1 MWSHTLDSAG
11 LRVALCDSTFDCN
24 ADFTVSAYASRDA
37 DLDEADSPAV
47 CFAAAFLTSDAATVA
62 ATASRFILR
71 ISFLSER
78 ISARR
83 AEITPASFAICVS
96 NDAIFAFN
104 WGTESC
110 CWAQIPSAPKTAA
123 HRHMIDAI
131 FFIAHDLS
139 KAPRALQIFS
149 DVSGNKF
156 PAKTRPAA
164 GGFINL
170 TNFHSEAY
178 MFLA

>member
-1 MWSHTLDSAG
+1 MWSQTLDSAG
-11 LRVALCDSTFDCN
+11 LRVAFDDSTFDCV
-24 ADFTVSAYASRDA
+24 ADFTVSEYAFWEDVLA
-37 DLDEADSPAV
+37 VADSS
-47 CFAAAFLTSDAATVA
+47 AAAFLTPFDVAEAEVDVETDA

-78 ISARR
+78 ISVRR

-110 CWAQIPSAPKTAA
+110 CWAQRTPDPQTAA

-149 DVSGNKF
+149 DVLDNKF
-156 PAKTRPAA
+156 PEKITPKMEL
-164 GGFINL
+164 GL
-170 TNFHSEAY
+170 
-178 MFLA
+178 

>member
-1 MWSHTLDSAG
+1 MWSQTLDSAG
-11 LRVALCDSTFDCN
+11 LRVAFDDSTFGCV
-24 ADFTVSAYASRDA
+24 ADFTVSEYALREDVLA
-37 DLDEADSPAV
+37 VADSSS
-47 CFAAAFLTSDAATVA
+47 AAFLTTFDVAEAEVDAETDA

-78 ISARR
+78 ISVRR

-110 CWAQIPSAPKTAA
+110 CWAQRTPDPKTAA

-149 DVSGNKF
+149 DILDNKF
-156 PAKTRPAA
+156 PEKITPKTE
-164 GGFINL
+164 L
-170 TNFHSEAY
+170 V
-178 MFLA
+178 L

>member
-11 LRVALCDSTFDCN
+11 LRVALCDSTFDCD

-78 ISARR
+78 ISVRR

-110 CWAQIPSAPKTAA
+110 CWAQRTPAPQTATY
-123 HRHMIDAI
+123 RHMIDAI

-149 DVSGNKF
+149 AVLGNKF
-156 PAKTRPAA
+156 PAKTRRE
-164 GGFINL
+164 GMVFIDL
-170 TNFHSEAY
+170 TNFYFEAY